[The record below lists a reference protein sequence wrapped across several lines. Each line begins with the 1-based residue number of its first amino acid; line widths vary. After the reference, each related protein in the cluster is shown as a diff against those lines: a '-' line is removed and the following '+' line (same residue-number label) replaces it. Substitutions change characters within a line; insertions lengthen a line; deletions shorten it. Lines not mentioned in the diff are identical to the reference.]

1 MITAIFV
8 IVEVFIL
15 LKNSLYYYYIII
27 ILLYYIGLLSERSRK
42 EKLSLRSDIWGSS
55 YTITLHLFLR
65 HIPTQFWSTLQDA
78 FAVWHQILLF
88 ANLKFHCFEVAYF
101 GFI

>member
-27 ILLYYIGLLSERSRK
+27 KEIWRHLYK
-42 EKLSLRSDIWGSS
+42 
-55 YTITLHLFLR
+55 TLHAFLNLYDSK
-65 HIPTQFWSTLQDA
+65 FCLQGES
-78 FAVWHQILLF
+78 FYI
-88 ANLKFHCFEVAYF
+88 
-101 GFI
+101 